1 MSKIDFAKA
10 KADIAQI
17 IDIVKTVPEALQQR
31 CFELLFE
38 AVFTKP
44 HPSPADHTPKEKAVE
59 VSKENPLVPD
69 KKLPANVMAFMARN
83 GVTKEQ
89 LEKLFMLDHQP
100 LLPIYK
106 MPTGNISKSQLS
118 KVLMILLE
126 NGLLNNSLAAQYA
139 ELREA
144 VKDDGLHDGNFNKVL
159 KRNHALF
166 RGAISENSIDED
178 GTVELSGAGME
189 KLAEVVK
196 ELGQ

>member
-1 MSKIDFAKA
+1 MPKIDFTKA

-17 IDIVKTVPEALQQR
+17 IDIVKTVPEALPQR

-38 AVFTKP
+38 AAFAEA
-44 HPSPADHTPKEKAVE
+44 HLAPADLRSKEKTDEGVG
-59 VSKENPLVPD
+59 SKEKPPELD
-69 KKLPANVMAFMARN
+69 KKLPANVMAFAVRN
-83 GVTKEQ
+83 GVTREH

-106 MPTGNISKSQLS
+106 ITTGNISKSQLT
-118 KVLMILLE
+118 KVLMVLLE
-126 NGLLNNSLAAQYA
+126 NGLLNNALTAQYP

-166 RGAISENSIDED
+166 RGAFQRIRSMKMEWS
-178 GTVELSGAGME
+178 SSAGP
-189 KLAEVVK
+189 
-196 ELGQ
+196 GWRS